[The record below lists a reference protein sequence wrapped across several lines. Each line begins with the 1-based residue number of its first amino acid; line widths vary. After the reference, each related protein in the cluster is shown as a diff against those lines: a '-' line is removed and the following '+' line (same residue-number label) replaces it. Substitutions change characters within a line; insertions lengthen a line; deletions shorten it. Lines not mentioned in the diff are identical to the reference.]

1 MSYADAVPLSFVVGS
16 WEDLRIQGYVPAP
29 SENMKI
35 YRNMVAPSYF
45 ALMRIPLLEGRD
57 FTGHDHDKSLPV
69 MIVNQEFVRRF
80 LANRNP
86 IGGKVNGW
94 GKWFTVVGVAKDIT
108 YHTLTE
114 SPQPYFYIPIRQ
126 IYRPEMGVTFYVRT
140 TGAPETTI
148 AAMRQAA
155 RDTDPDVAMFAGMP
169 LTESIGA
176 ALFGQKVAASLLS
189 VLGGIALLLATIG
202 LYSVMA
208 YSIAQRTNEIG
219 IRIALGARS
228 SDVIWLA
235 LSRGMLF
242 ALGGLAIGLLGASAL
257 ARLASPALI
266 QVSPADPAIYAGVAV
281 FLAAIAGLA
290 SWLPAWRAAKVDP
303 MVCLRVQ

>member
-1 MSYADAVPLSFVVGS
+1 VSYADAVPLSFVGGS

-35 YRNMVAPSYF
+35 YRNMVAPGYF

-57 FTGHDHDKSLPV
+57 FTGHDDDKSLPV

-94 GKWFTVVGVAKDIT
+94 GKWFTVVGVAKDIK

-189 VLGGIALLLATIG
+189 VLGGIALLLAAIG